1 MNITNI
7 VYSKGPYI
15 SPINFIK
22 HRGPFHIFK
31 EIRDGDKTVQEVEEY
46 QKELKL
52 RLDQI
57 TSGDP
62 EHKDYYQKDA
72 IENIKNLFNL
82 RQKVIN
88 SFNDSVKLRSEAIY
102 QSKQNKATGTGLKIL
117 THKQMPQRL
126 PVALAQV
133 KAGNK

>member
-88 SFNDSVKLRSEAIY
+88 SFNDSVKFRSEAIY

>member
-72 IENIKNLFNL
+72 IKNIKNLFNL

-88 SFNDSVKLRSEAIY
+88 SFNDSVKFRSEAIY